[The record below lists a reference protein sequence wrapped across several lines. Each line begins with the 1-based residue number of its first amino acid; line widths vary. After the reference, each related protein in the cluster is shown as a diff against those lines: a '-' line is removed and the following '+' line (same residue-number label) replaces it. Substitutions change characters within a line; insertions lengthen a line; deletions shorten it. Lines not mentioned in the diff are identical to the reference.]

1 MQYRLFNTKE
11 VEALQERLR
20 LYENMFQDFYESEA
34 FEDYLLMKSEV
45 HALKKQIVKI
55 EGVLKVVNEHQQE
68 QDQKIKAQQ
77 PGQSEELKAIIQ
89 LLQEVKTELSSIK
102 GQHTP
107 ATEQPSDNAQEEQVE
122 NVDQIEDSSPTE
134 QVQMPS
140 NQVNSQ
146 TSRFLQNAKQTQVKK
161 PTNETV
167 QPKPSTQSKRQRT
180 PEFRQLQHLIRSNAT
195 SYVQPDQAS
204 QNTQSVASPRF
215 KTRVSSGRTATSNS
229 GNLSHTFKP
238 RNYPSRYDQI
248 QPRTK
253 RRKKKR
259 SKPKTETTEQPKP
272 TAQTELKRQEQLE
285 QKREPQP
292 TTTNQAQ
299 HNTPANNQPPQQTNT
314 QSLQPKQPTDKQ
326 QPNKQE
332 ESVLEK
338 ILPSQF
344 FRNK

>member
-1 MQYRLFNTKE
+1 MQYRLFNTQE

-34 FEDYLLMKSEV
+34 FEDYLLMKNEV

-68 QDQKIKAQQ
+68 QDQKIKAQRS
-77 PGQSEELKAIIQ
+77 GQSDELKSIIQ
-89 LLQEVKTELSSIK
+89 LLQEVKTELASIK

-107 ATEQPSDNAQEEQVE
+107 ATEQSSENNQEEQVE
-122 NVDQIEDSSPTE
+122 QVEPTEDSSPVE
-134 QVQMPS
+134 HVQKPS

-146 TSRFLQNAKQTQVKK
+146 TSRFLQNAKQTQIQKPKK
-161 PTNETV
+161 EAV
-167 QPKPSTQSKRQRT
+167 QPKSSTQPRKQRT

-195 SYVQPDQAS
+195 SYVQPNQAS
-204 QNTQSVASPRF
+204 QNNHSPVSPRF
-215 KTRVSSGRTATSNS
+215 KTRVSSGRTTTSNS

-238 RNYPSRYDQI
+238 RNYPSKYDQI

-272 TAQTELKRQEQLE
+272 TAQTELKRQEQQE

-292 TTTNQAQ
+292 TTANQAQ
-299 HNTPANNQPPQQTNT
+299 HNTPASNQSQQQTNT
-314 QSLQPKQPTDKQ
+314 QSFQPKQTTEKQ

-344 FRNK
+344 FKNK

>member
-34 FEDYLLMKSEV
+34 FEDYLLMKNEV

-55 EGVLKVVNEHQQE
+55 EGVLKVVNENQQE

-77 PGQSEELKAIIQ
+77 SGQSDELKSIIQ
-89 LLQEVKTELSSIK
+89 LLQEVKTELASIK

-107 ATEQPSDNAQEEQVE
+107 ETEQLNENEQEEQTE
-122 NVDQIEDSSPTE
+122 NVEPTE
-134 QVQMPS
+134 DISPVEHVQIQS

-146 TSRFLQNAKQTQVKK
+146 ASRFLQNAKQTQVKK
-161 PTNETV
+161 PNNEAV
-167 QPKPSTQSKRQRT
+167 QPKSSTQPRRQRT

-195 SYVQPDQAS
+195 SYIQSDQP
-204 QNTQSVASPRF
+204 TQSTQPAASPRF
-215 KTRVSSGRTATSNS
+215 KTRVSSGRTTTSNT
-229 GNLSHTFKP
+229 GDLSHNFKP
-238 RNYPSRYDQI
+238 RNYPSKYDQL

-253 RRKKKR
+253 KRKKKR
-259 SKPKTETTEQPKP
+259 SKPKTDATEQPKP
-272 TAQTELKRQEQLE
+272 TSQPELKRQEQLE

-292 TTTNQAQ
+292 TTANQVQ
-299 HNTPANNQPPQQTNT
+299 PNKPTNNQPSQQSNS
-314 QSLQPKQPTDKQ
+314 QPLQPKQPTEKQ
-326 QPNKQE
+326 QPIKQD

-344 FRNK
+344 FKNK